1 MFFWCFLPPW
11 IERMFGM
18 VFGSQNSC
26 FIKLI
31 MFPTQIFQIAILG
44 IPSPIPSKYAT
55 FFKIRVLRLWSKTQF
70 LWVPG
75 GSGVYH
81 VYMYMFTHFPT
92 RKTLDTS
99 TCHAGDARHHDG
111 AWETEGAGSSAV
123 PWQGVLDLGMTGVTK
138 ICFALRTWD
147 GWYKKHICTELVS
160 PYVGFK
166 RSGPWILDLHAFGS
180 LNSFCFLRGKN
191 QWGWWLNKCYLD
203 GRRRHFG
210 HILGWCTRWVWFRL
224 QNHRLKG
231 RMDQPIVDFGWNTP
245 WFIEYWVTRIDLG
258 ESFKGNTPTF
268 P

>member
-1 MFFWCFLPPW
+1 
-11 IERMFGM
+11 
-18 VFGSQNSC
+18 
-26 FIKLI
+26 
-31 MFPTQIFQIAILG
+31 
-44 IPSPIPSKYAT
+44 
-55 FFKIRVLRLWSKTQF
+55 
-70 LWVPG
+70 
-75 GSGVYH
+75 
-81 VYMYMFTHFPT
+81 MFTHFPT

-138 ICFALRTWD
+138 ICFALRKWD
-147 GWYKKHICTELVS
+147 GWYKKHICTESVS

-210 HILGWCTRWVWFRL
+210 YILGWCTRWVWFRL

-231 RMDQPIVDFGWNTP
+231 RMDQPIVDFGWKTP

-258 ESFKGNTPTF
+258 EKPRETPQDFHRFPYFSSCALMALMALISVALSFYPLPATF
-268 P
+268 QDRIGSQEVAQHLGGFFASTNPAMNPELVWCSWGVVQQHI